1 MEGGGTAYPVFVVS
15 DSKGAAGPTSGAY
28 AGELLGIPA
37 AGPGSLA
44 PLGRRFGGVI
54 IDWLVA
60 QGVVFL
66 FARNAFGASG
76 AQSFVPLG
84 VFALLTV
91 LSLVFVAATFG
102 HYVFGLQLR
111 QVRPGNYPVQVL
123 VRTALLCLFLP
134 AILTA
139 KDGRGY
145 HDVIAG
151 TVLVRR

>member
-1 MEGGGTAYPVFVVS
+1 MGRIFRFIYEMDAKAWRTVLVSFV
-15 DSKGAAGPTSGAY
+15 
-28 AGELLGIPA
+28 L
-37 AGPGSLA
+37 
-44 PLGRRFGGVI
+44 FGGV
-54 IDWLVA
+54 
-60 QGVVFL
+60 GVVFL

-76 AQSFVPLG
+76 ARSFVPLG

>member
-1 MEGGGTAYPVFVVS
+1 MEGGGTAYPVFVAS

-28 AGELLGIPA
+28 AGELLGLPA

-54 IDWLVA
+54 IDWVVA

-76 AQSFVPLG
+76 V
-84 VFALLTV
+84 VALLTV

>member
-1 MEGGGTAYPVFVVS
+1 M
-15 DSKGAAGPTSGAY
+15 
-28 AGELLGIPA
+28 
-37 AGPGSLA
+37 
-44 PLGRRFGGVI
+44 
-54 IDWLVA
+54 
-60 QGVVFL
+60 
-66 FARNAFGASG
+66 AR
-76 AQSFVPLG
+76 SFVPLG